1 PTLFRSILVDA
12 TSPTELYT
20 LSLHDA
26 LPIWPASRSCL
37 GTFVASHVTEHASGC
52 AQPVYSRRGKI
63 LTRQRHEIVIPPR
76 PIDMQVA
83 AQKSLFTETI
93 SHEYFARGRIL
104 RHIRGGNPMQPHAT
118 ESMINT

>member
-83 AQKSLFTETI
+83 ARSEEHTSELQSRFDLVCRLLLEKKKTDNI
-93 SHEYFARGRIL
+93 
-104 RHIRGGNPMQPHAT
+104 
-118 ESMINT
+118 